1 MKITRL
7 LLLTLL
13 ILTFSG
19 VISVCSATGLALN
32 NDEVEENMQSFDL
45 LIKNGKIL
53 DGTGNPW
60 FYADIGINGDR
71 IAWIGKSDDVTANE
85 IIDASGLYISPGF
98 IDVHS
103 HAGSG
108 LASES
113 LSHGQPLLAQGLTT
127 VMINPDGGGSLDI
140 AEQRSAL
147 EEHGI
152 GVNVVQF

>member
-1 MKITRL
+1 
-7 LLLTLL
+7 
-13 ILTFSG
+13 
-19 VISVCSATGLALN
+19 
-32 NDEVEENMQSFDL
+32 MQSFDL

-103 HAGSG
+103 HSGSG

-113 LSHGQPLLAQGLTT
+113 LSHGRPLLAQGLTT

-140 AEQRSAL
+140 AGQR
-147 EEHGI
+147 
-152 GVNVVQF
+152 